1 MSVLKITE
9 HWQIPLSEFEFT
21 YSRSSGPGGQNVN
34 KVSSR
39 ATLRW
44 AAVHSP
50 SWLPGAL
57 TRFQTR
63 FGSRLT
69 TEGELLIS
77 SQESRDQERNRQ
89 LCLEKLQELLAAI
102 AVAPKKRRPTKR
114 SRGSQERRLEAK
126 RGRSEVKSLRQRPHR
141 PD

>member
-1 MSVLKITE
+1 MTVLKITE
-9 HWQIPLSEFEFT
+9 QWQIPLSEFVFT

-44 AAVHSP
+44 AAVDSP

-57 TRFQTR
+57 DRFKTR

-89 LCLEKLQELLAAI
+89 LCLEKLQELLAAV

-126 RGRSEVKSLRQRPHR
+126 RGRSQVKSLRQRPTR